1 LTLNPKETN
10 RKILVLKERIHMF
23 FKGDLDNFDFM
34 YSENIAYELQNLD
47 YGNNLENS
55 AYPKLSPLG
64 CI

>member
-23 FKGDLDNFDFM
+23 FKGGLDNFDFM

-47 YGNNLENS
+47 YGNNLEN
-55 AYPKLSPLG
+55 
-64 CI
+64 